1 MHKVQTKYYQKS
13 ERKYMNKPKVFVSS
27 TIYDFKDL
35 RSALKYWLTEKGYE
49 VRMSERNDFRKDS
62 SQNSYQ
68 ACLDSIGE
76 CDYFI
81 LLIGSRA
88 GGIYSQNPLITITQK
103 EYQHADELVQQG
115 VIKKLLIF
123 VRKSVWDIREDRK
136 SLQKYIENE
145 LLKDETLKSKE
156 DQLKLIT
163 KQSSSIIKDAE
174 IIFNFI
180 KEVAK
185 IDKMKTAVQLGKDY
199 PQGNWTNQF
208 ENFEDIINVL
218 KIELCAEYDMAI
230 KKWNEI
236 LKQEI
241 SENLARLSTSTNKEI
256 FPFYTYATL
265 ARKKL
270 PEKFG
275 ESYTLN
281 YNEILRLREFAVAG
295 IFQGELLS
303 LEAITAAINAGVYL
317 KFNNQSDKYNS
328 GNIQKA
334 LLDMSLSIKGLKRQ
348 KQLFGE
354 KQIVEII
361 NRFSQIPAGA
371 SLTFSSDDMLLFVVY
386 AAHDYQYNIYQLSK
400 YLLGV
405 FEGIITDEKYP
416 FLYQEGVFKS
426 LLNNDENA
434 VILPQEAY
442 ESCINELKMEIKSVD

>member
-1 MHKVQTKYYQKS
+1 
-13 ERKYMNKPKVFVSS
+13 MNKPKVFVSS

-49 VRMSERNDFRKDS
+49 VRMSERNDFKKDS

-103 EYQHADELVQQG
+103 EYQHANELAQQG
-115 VIKKLLIF
+115 VIKKLLVF
-123 VRKSVWDIREDRK
+123 VRKNVWDIREDRK

-156 DQLKLIT
+156 EQLKLIT
-163 KQSSSIIKDAE
+163 KQSSSIIKNTE
-174 IIFNFI
+174 IIFDFI
-180 KEVAK
+180 KEVTK
-185 IDKMKTAVQLGKDY
+185 IDEMKKAVQLGKDY
-199 PQGNWTNQF
+199 PQRNWINQF

-218 KIELCAEYDMAI
+218 KIELCVEYDVEI
-230 KKWNEI
+230 KRWNEI

-241 SENLARLSTSTNKEI
+241 SENLARLSTSTSQEI
-256 FPFYTYATL
+256 HPFFMYATL

-275 ESYTLN
+275 KSYTLN
-281 YNEILRLREFAVAG
+281 YNEISLLRAFAVAG
-295 IFQGELLS
+295 VLQGELLS
-303 LEAITAAINAGVYL
+303 LEVITTAINEGVYL
-317 KFNNQSDKYNS
+317 RYNNQVDKYKS

-354 KQIVEII
+354 RQIVDII
-361 NRFSQIPAGA
+361 NRFSKISEGT
-371 SLTFSSDDMLLFVVY
+371 SITLNSDDMLLFVVY
-386 AAHDYQYNIYQLSK
+386 AAHDYQHNIYQLSK
-400 YLLGV
+400 YLLGI
-405 FEGIITDEKYP
+405 FEGIITDDKYP

-426 LLNNDENA
+426 LGENDEKPI
-434 VILPQEAY
+434 ILPQEAY
-442 ESCINELKMEIKSVD
+442 EACINKLKMEIKSVN